1 MEGCFFFKTDFSLII
16 LWLEFMAAESFC
28 RVGVIG
34 TDGEDMGTADEG
46 EDNGCLDEGVG
57 GKILQNF
64 PE

>member
-1 MEGCFFFKTDFSLII
+1 
-16 LWLEFMAAESFC
+16 MAAESFC

-46 EDNGCLDEGVG
+46 EDSGCFDEGGG

-64 PE
+64 PRALKLEVREIQQTR

>member
-1 MEGCFFFKTDFSLII
+1 
-16 LWLEFMAAESFC
+16 MAAERFC

-34 TDGEDMGTADEG
+34 TDGEHMGTADEG
-46 EDNGCLDEGVG
+46 EDNGCLDEGGG